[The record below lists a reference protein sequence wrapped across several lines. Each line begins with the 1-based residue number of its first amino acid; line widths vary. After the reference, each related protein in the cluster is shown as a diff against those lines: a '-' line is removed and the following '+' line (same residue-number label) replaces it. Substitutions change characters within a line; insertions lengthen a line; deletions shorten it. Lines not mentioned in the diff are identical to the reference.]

1 MLDDFT
7 SVSVTSVS
15 RLPFEIYSL
24 LNHSFIHRNMH
35 NHNSNLAF
43 PVYKYLE
50 NERNNENMYVRYYEF
65 FSS

>member
-1 MLDDFT
+1 MLDDFAR
-7 SVSVTSVS
+7 VSVTSVS

-24 LNHSFIHRNMH
+24 LNHSFIRRNMH

-43 PVYKYLE
+43 PVHKYFE
-50 NERNNENMYVRYYEF
+50 NERNNENMYVEYYEL